1 MDMRETDKVRFFYTA
16 LFERGSDGYYV
27 SFPDLPGCVS
37 AGDTLQDAAGNAEVA
52 LALHISGM
60 IDDGEML
67 PVPTSAE
74 NIPVDPEVTEVARML
89 IGIDPEANTKMRV
102 NVMLDRALLSAID
115 SVSGNRS
122 RFLSDAA
129 RDKLRALS
137 S

>member
-1 MDMRETDKVRFFYTA
+1 MDIHEIDKVRFFYTA
-16 LFERGSDGYYV
+16 VFERGSDGYYV
-27 SFPDLPGCVS
+27 FFPDLLGCIS
-37 AGDTLQDAAGNAEVA
+37 AGDTMQDAAGNAEVA

-67 PVPTSAE
+67 PVPTSPE
-74 NIPVDPEVTEVARML
+74 NITLDPDVTEVARML
-89 IGIDPEANTKMRV
+89 IGIDPEAHTKMRV

-129 RDKLRALS
+129 RDKLRSLTD
-137 S
+137 